1 MSTASNPDGPKT
13 LERLH
18 QIEDRLNELQKSKR
32 KFYNNP
38 LIVGLIVGISCVLV
52 SLILANHL
60 DNLNED
66 KPATAEILI
75 TDYEIFDV
83 NREQGLFEIGV
94 PLQVENPMFS
104 QRSFTIDQ
112 ISISINVPDELR
124 PELIN
129 ISDYY
134 KNRDWMESFAYSHGT
149 PVTVKPGDVVEIDSR
164 NAKHTFILTVP
175 GEYRVKVRVDYFD
188 SSSQRPPLY
197 GYFDI
202 HLSESGTIYT
212 NNLEFPIKLEP
223 FEDLGGP

>member
-1 MSTASNPDGPKT
+1 MSTASNPDGSKT
-13 LERLH
+13 LERFQ
-18 QIEDRLNELQKSKR
+18 QIEDRLNELQKSKT
-32 KFYNNP
+32 KIYNNP
-38 LIVGLIVGISCVLV
+38 LFVGLFCVSV
-52 SLILANHL
+52 SVLLSLFGAIIL
-60 DNLNED
+60 DNLSED

-75 TDYEIFDV
+75 TDYDIFDV

-94 PLQVENPMFS
+94 PLQVENPKFS

-112 ISISINVPDELR
+112 ISIFIDVPDELR

-134 KNRDWMESFAYSHGT
+134 ENRDWMESFAYSHGT
-149 PVTVKPGDVVEIDSR
+149 PVTVKPGDVVEFDSR

-175 GEYRVKVRVDYFD
+175 GEYKVKVRVDYFD

-202 HLSESGTIYT
+202 HLSEHGTIYT
-212 NNLEFPIKLEP
+212 ENLEFPIKLEP